1 MTVTCNHLKNNV
13 SVVVLCSPAKIK
25 GNNSPWRAYSRWRC
39 VARLSSVKH
48 LWHFYSE
55 HYGFLWNRNFE
66 GLFDS
71 VAYVRLNKS
80 FCVKH
85 VERINSRLDGWSKK
99 VVGIKIQSK
108 YLFPATLFYVYFI
121 NHTFPKLNYFN
132 IAHIYL
138 YTNFFYVS
146 LCIHH
151 SLYIHYVY
159 IFDFSFKVMLH
170 NYESR
175 GI

>member
-13 SVVVLCSPAKIK
+13 SVVVLCSAAKIK

-71 VAYVRLNKS
+71 VAYARLNKS

-108 YLFPATLFYVYFI
+108 YLFPATIFLRFFFLSTTLF
-121 NHTFPKLNYFN
+121 LNWV
-132 IAHIYL
+132 I
-138 YTNFFYVS
+138 

-151 SLYIHYVY
+151 SLSIHYVY
-159 IFDFSFKVMLH
+159 IFYFSFKIMLH